1 MNTHMALHGE
11 ELGRK
16 GEGAERAGLAA
27 YRMPAL
33 AGLCGQKSIRS
44 SNTLVPMLALQL
56 IATPVPTARCPA
68 AGAAAQGSSQ
78 QQRMA
83 HGGRARSSSTQQQAL
98 RVLVRLVRVFL
109 LSLLAEIP
117 PLR

>member
-56 IATPVPTARCPA
+56 IATPVPTACSLPGRR
-68 AGAAAQGSSQ
+68 GSSAGIQ
-78 QQRMA
+78 PAA
-83 HGGRARSSSTQQQAL
+83 HGGRAQQQHAAAGSTSTG
-98 RVLVRLVRVFL
+98 

-117 PLR
+117 PAAA

>member
-78 QQRMA
+78 QQRIAWRMA
-83 HGGRARSSSTQQQAL
+83 AARAAAARSS
-98 RVLVRLVRVFL
+98 RLYEYSFDSYGSFYFRCSPRFH
-109 LSLLAEIP
+109 P
-117 PLR
+117 